1 MWRVQGIDPTITQ
14 VLGAYVSA
22 VASLAVADVLVLE
35 LNCAACLRNALLVLV
50 VTPPIGKKWCGLVIF
65 APYAVS
71 LWGVLLYSKA
81 IFASIFMR
89 GCLLQGKNLDNLAVV
104 LFLR

>member
-50 VTPPIGKKWCGLVIF
+50 VTPLIGKNGAALSF
-65 APYAVS
+65 
-71 LWGVLLYSKA
+71 LHHT
-81 IFASIFMR
+81 
-89 GCLLQGKNLDNLAVV
+89 
-104 LFLR
+104 LFLCGAFCFIVRRFLHRSLCVAVYYRAKT